1 MPGTINESFLLV
13 FYTVGCE
20 PPSINFN
27 SSIPEASLVV
37 YYCGQGLLS
46 TEPMIAVCMADGI
59 WEPDLAQ
66 LECTDSEQPPGISL
80 RVLFTI
86 LACSIVSVRRSMRKP
101 NYLHIEET

>member
-1 MPGTINESFLLV
+1 MPGTRNETFLLV

-20 PPSINFN
+20 PPSTNFN

-66 LECTDSEQPPGISL
+66 LECTDSQQPPGINL
-80 RVLFTI
+80 R
-86 LACSIVSVRRSMRKP
+86 SVYNTSMQYSFSQKI
-101 NYLHIEET
+101 YEETKLLTY